1 MKKNLTPEPLIKQE
15 GQELIFDNLTNP
27 RVIYEFIDL
36 LNEILKSDNKNLIL
50 NFKYVNGAFPNVC
63 VPIAGIIE
71 NMSLRGINFE
81 FYYLTDYLKILSVKM
96 PLRVQENK
104 ELVQKTSLDKIWR
117 FDSAEDIYVL
127 INSFVFELSHII
139 VCEKGVL
146 EGFEWSI
153 NEVLDN
159 VLQHSSRS
167 FGYVMGQVHPKT
179 KHFVFC
185 VYDTGQGIY
194 NSLLSSSVHKPKNP
208 VDALKLAVKEG
219 VTRDKKIGQ
228 GNGLWGLHQIVSE
241 NIGILNITS
250 NSACYNL
257 TNNKF
262 KTFDHLPQ
270 LPYDNG
276 CIVDFQIDYGKE
288 ISISKALGGYEPV
301 NLKLESLEDNVGNII
316 IDLHSK
322 ESGVGTRKSGEKIR
336 NELIN
341 IYKQSSKNI
350 TIDFANINIVSS
362 SFADELMGKLVTEFG
377 FYGFNNIFKLKNM
390 NSSVQSIVQ
399 RSVAQRMMESFIVKG
414 EDKSNDIPSA
424 EQLNH
429 S

>member
-1 MKKNLTPEPLIKQE
+1 MKKNFTPENLIKQDDN
-15 GQELIFDNLTNP
+15 ELIFDNLTSP
-27 RVIYEFIDL
+27 RIVSKFIEI
-36 LNEILKSDNKNLIL
+36 LNETLNSHNKHLIL
-50 NFKYVNGAFPNVC
+50 NFKNVKAAFPNVC
-63 VPIAGIIE
+63 VPLTGIIE
-71 NMSLRGINFE
+71 NMSSRGIDFE
-81 FYYLTDYLKILSVKM
+81 FYYLSDYLRSLYVKEA
-96 PLRVQENK
+96 LRVHENK
-104 ELVQKTSLDKIWR
+104 ELAQKESLNKVWR
-117 FDSAEDIYVL
+117 FDSADDIYLL
-127 INSFVFELSHII
+127 INSFVNKLSQII

-159 VLQHSSRS
+159 VLQHSSRN
-167 FGYVMGQVHPKT
+167 FGYAMGQVHPKT

-208 VDALKLAVKEG
+208 VDALMLAVKEG

-241 NIGILNITS
+241 NTGILNIIS

-262 KTFDHLPQ
+262 KTFDKLPQ
-270 LPYDNG
+270 LSYDNG
-276 CIVDFQIDYGKE
+276 CIVDFQIDYSKE

-301 NLKLESLEDNVGNII
+301 NLKIESLEDSVGNIV

-341 IYKQSSKNI
+341 VYKQSNKSI
-350 TIDFANINIVSS
+350 TLDFANINIISS
-362 SFADELMGKLVTEFG
+362 SFADELIGKLVTEFG

-390 NSSVQSIVQ
+390 NTNVQSIVQ
-399 RSVAQRMMESFIVKG
+399 RSVAQRMMESFNGKHN
-414 EDKSNDIPSA
+414 DNSNETPSD
-424 EQLNH
+424 E
-429 S
+429 

>member
-1 MKKNLTPEPLIKQE
+1 MKKKPTHIPLITQE

-27 RVIYEFIDL
+27 RIVSEFINI
-36 LNEILKSDNKNLIL
+36 LNEIINSPNKDLIL
-50 NFKYVNGAFPNVC
+50 NFKNVKATFPNVS

-81 FYYLTDYLKILSVKM
+81 FYYLTEYLKKLSVKT

-104 ELVQKTSLDKIWR
+104 ELAQKASLDKIWR
-117 FDSAEDIYVL
+117 FDSADDIYLL
-127 INSFVFELSHII
+127 INSFVDELSHII

-179 KHFVFC
+179 KHFAFC

-194 NSLLSSSVHKPKNP
+194 NSLLSSLVHKPKTP
-208 VDALKLAVKEG
+208 AEALKLAVKEG

-241 NIGILNITS
+241 NTGILNITS

-257 TNNKF
+257 TNNEF
-262 KTFDHLPQ
+262 KTFDRVPQ

-301 NLKLESLEDNVGNII
+301 NLKLESLEYNSGSIN

-322 ESGVGTRKSGEKIR
+322 ESGVGTRTSGEKIR

-350 TIDFANINIVSS
+350 SLDFANINIVSS
-362 SFADELMGKLVTEFG
+362 SFADELIGKLVTEFG

-390 NSSVQSIVQ
+390 NSIVQSIVQ
-399 RSVAQRMMESFIVKG
+399 RSVAQRMMESYNGNV
-414 EDKSNDIPSA
+414 EEKSNEITPDK
-424 EQLNH
+424 EKH
-429 S
+429 

>member
-1 MKKNLTPEPLIKQE
+1 
-15 GQELIFDNLTNP
+15 
-27 RVIYEFIDL
+27 
-36 LNEILKSDNKNLIL
+36 LIL
-50 NFKYVNGAFPNVC
+50 NFKNVKGAFPNVS

-81 FYYLTDYLKILSVKM
+81 FYYLTDYLKKLSVKT

-104 ELVQKTSLDKIWR
+104 ELAQKASLDKIWR
-117 FDSAEDIYVL
+117 FDSADDIYLL
-127 INSFVFELSHII
+127 INSFVDELSQII

-179 KHFVFC
+179 RHFAFC

-194 NSLLSSSVHKPKNP
+194 NSLLSSLIHKPKSP
-208 VDALKLAVKEG
+208 VEALKLAVKEG
-219 VTRDKKIGQ
+219 VTRDKNIGQ

-241 NIGILNITS
+241 NTGILNITS

-257 TNNKF
+257 TNNEF
-262 KTFDHLPQ
+262 KTFDRVPQ
-270 LPYDNG
+270 LSYDNG

-288 ISISKALGGYEPV
+288 ISISNALGGYEPV
-301 NLKLESLEDNVGNII
+301 NLKLESLEDHAGNIN

-322 ESGVGTRKSGEKIR
+322 ESGVGTRTSGEKIR

-341 IYKQSSKNI
+341 IYTQSSKNI
-350 TIDFANINIVSS
+350 SLDFANINIISS
-362 SFADELMGKLVTEFG
+362 SFADELIGKLVTEFG

-399 RSVAQRMMESFIVKG
+399 RSVAQRMMESYNG
-414 EDKSNDIPSA
+414 NAEGKSNETRPDK
-424 EQLNH
+424 ENH
-429 S
+429 

>member
-1 MKKNLTPEPLIKQE
+1 MKNKSTHIPLITQE

-27 RVIYEFIDL
+27 RIVSEFINI
-36 LNEILKSDNKNLIL
+36 LNEIINSPNKNLIL
-50 NFKYVNGAFPNVC
+50 NFKNVKATFPNVS

-81 FYYLTDYLKILSVKM
+81 FYYLTEYLKKLSVKT

-104 ELVQKTSLDKIWR
+104 ELAQKASLDKIWR
-117 FDSAEDIYVL
+117 FDSADDIYL
-127 INSFVFELSHII
+127 IINSFVDELSHII

-179 KHFVFC
+179 KHFAFC

-194 NSLLSSSVHKPKNP
+194 NSLLSSLVHKPKTP
-208 VDALKLAVKEG
+208 AEALKLAVKEG

-241 NIGILNITS
+241 NTGILNITS

-257 TNNKF
+257 TNNEF
-262 KTFDHLPQ
+262 KTFDRVPQ

-301 NLKLESLEDNVGNII
+301 NLKLESLEDNSGNIN

-322 ESGVGTRKSGEKIR
+322 ESGVGTRTSGEKIR

-350 TIDFANINIVSS
+350 SLDFANINIVSS
-362 SFADELMGKLVTEFG
+362 SFADELIGKLVTEFG

-390 NSSVQSIVQ
+390 NSIVQSIVQ
-399 RSVAQRMMESFIVKG
+399 RSVAQRMMESYNGNV
-414 EDKSNDIPSA
+414 EEKSNETTPDIEKPS
-424 EQLNH
+424 
-429 S
+429 

>member
-1 MKKNLTPEPLIKQE
+1 MKKNFTFEPLISQDGK
-15 GQELIFDNLTNP
+15 ELIFDNLTHP
-27 RVIYEFIDL
+27 RVVSEFIDI
-36 LNEILKSDNKNLIL
+36 LNETIKAYDKNLIL
-50 NFKYVNGAFPNVC
+50 NFKNVKGAFPNVS

-71 NMSLRGINFE
+71 NMGLRGLDFE
-81 FYYLTDYLKILSVKM
+81 FYYLSDYLKKLSIKS

-104 ELVQKTSLDKIWR
+104 ELAQKTSLDKIWR
-117 FDSAEDIYVL
+117 FDSADDIYLL
-127 INSFVFELSHII
+127 INSFVDELSQII

-167 FGYVMGQVHPKT
+167 YGYVMGQVHPKT
-179 KHFVFC
+179 KHFIFC

-194 NSLLSSSVHKPKNP
+194 NSLLSSSLHKPKNP
-208 VDALKLAVKEG
+208 VEALILAVKEG

-241 NIGILNITS
+241 NTGILNITS

-257 TNNKF
+257 TNNEF
-262 KTFDHLPQ
+262 KTFDRVSQ

-301 NLKLESLEDNVGNII
+301 NLKLESLEDNAGNFNIV
-316 IDLHSK
+316 LHDK
-322 ESGVGTRKSGEKIR
+322 ESGVGTRTSGEKIR

-350 TIDFANINIVSS
+350 TLDFANINIISS
-362 SFADELMGKLVTEFG
+362 SFADELIGKLVTEFG
-377 FYGFNNIFKLKNM
+377 FYGFNNIFKMKNM
-390 NSSVQSIVQ
+390 STSVQSIVQ
-399 RSVAQRMMESFIVKG
+399 RSVAQRMMESFNGKG
-414 EDKSNDIPSA
+414 VDKSNNYSA
-424 EQLNH
+424 NEQ
-429 S
+429 

>member
-1 MKKNLTPEPLIKQE
+1 MKKNFPFPPLINHE

-27 RVIYEFIDL
+27 RVVSEFIDI
-36 LNEILKSDNKNLIL
+36 LNETLNSYNKNLIL
-50 NFKYVNGAFPNVC
+50 NFKNVKGAFPNVS
-63 VPIAGIIE
+63 VPVAGIIE
-71 NMSLRGINFE
+71 NMSLRGISFE
-81 FYYLTDYLKILSVKM
+81 FYYLTDYLKKLSVRD

-104 ELVQKTSLDKIWR
+104 ELAQKASLDKIWR
-117 FDSAEDIYVL
+117 FDSADDIYLL
-127 INSFVFELSHII
+127 INSFVNELSQII

-167 FGYVMGQVHPKT
+167 FGYVMGQVHTKT

-185 VYDTGQGIY
+185 VYDTRQGIY

-208 VDALKLAVKEG
+208 VEALKLAVKEG

-241 NIGILNITS
+241 NTGVLNITS

-257 TNNKF
+257 TNNEF
-262 KTFDHLPQ
+262 KTFDRVPQ
-270 LPYDNG
+270 LSYDNG
-276 CIVDFQIDYGKE
+276 CVVDFQIDYGKE

-301 NLKLESLEDNVGNII
+301 NLKLESLEDNAGNINI
-316 IDLHSK
+316 NLRSK

-341 IYKQSSKNI
+341 IYKQSNKNI
-350 TIDFANINIVSS
+350 SLDFANINVISS
-362 SFADELMGKLVTEFG
+362 SFADELIGKLVTEFG

-390 NSSVQSIVQ
+390 NSNMQSIVQ
-399 RSVAQRMMESFIVKG
+399 RSVAQRMMESFNGNG
-414 EDKSNDIPSA
+414 EDKSNNKTSG
-424 EQLNH
+424 E
-429 S
+429 

>member
-1 MKKNLTPEPLIKQE
+1 MKKATTPKSLIKID
-15 GQELIFDNLTNP
+15 GQELIFGNLTHP
-27 RVIYEFIDL
+27 RVVYEFINHI
-36 LNEILKSDNKNLIL
+36 NEIRNSENKNLIL
-50 NFKYVNGAFPNVC
+50 NFKNVSGAFPNVS

-71 NMSLRGINFE
+71 NMILKGFCFE
-81 FYYLTDYLKILSVKM
+81 FYYLTDYLKKLSIKS

-104 ELVQKTSLDKIWR
+104 ELAKKTSLDKIWK
-117 FDSAEDIYVL
+117 FESAEDIYLL
-127 INSFVFELSHII
+127 INSFVDELSQII

-159 VLQHSSRS
+159 VLQHSSKS

-194 NSLLSSSVHKPKNP
+194 NSLLSSSVHKPNSP
-208 VDALKLAVKEG
+208 VEALKLAVKEG

-262 KTFDHLPQ
+262 KTYGNIPQ
-270 LPYDNG
+270 LIFDNG

-288 ISISKALGGYEPV
+288 ISISKALGGYQPINTKVET
-301 NLKLESLEDNVGNII
+301 LEDDFGKIVIY
-316 IDLHSK
+316 LHDK
-322 ESGVGTRKSGEKIR
+322 DSGVGTRKSGEKIR

-341 IYKQSSKNI
+341 IYKQSGNNI
-350 TIDFANINIVSS
+350 TLDFANINIISS

-390 NSSVQSIVQ
+390 NSNVQSIVQ
-399 RSVAQRMMESFIVKG
+399 RSVAQRMMESFNG
-414 EDKSNDIPSA
+414 NGT
-424 EQLNH
+424 NH
-429 S
+429 SDDSYPT

>member
-1 MKKNLTPEPLIKQE
+1 MPVEPLIKQE
-15 GQELIFDNLTNP
+15 GQELIFSNLTNS
-27 RVIYEFIDL
+27 RIVSEFIDI
-36 LNEILKSDNKNLIL
+36 LNETMKSYNKNLIL
-50 NFKYVNGAFPNVC
+50 NFKNVKGAFPNVS
-63 VPIAGIIE
+63 VPVAGIIE
-71 NMSLRGINFE
+71 NMSFKGIEFE
-81 FYYLTDYLKILSVKM
+81 FYYLTDYLKKLSIKT

-104 ELVQKTSLDKIWR
+104 ELAQKASLDKIWR
-117 FDSAEDIYVL
+117 FDSADDIYLL
-127 INSFVFELSHII
+127 ISSFVDELSQII

-241 NIGILNITS
+241 NTGILNIIS

-257 TNNKF
+257 TNNTF
-262 KTFDHLPQ
+262 QTFDRVPQ
-270 LPYDNG
+270 LSYDNG
-276 CIVDFQIDYGKE
+276 CIVDFQIDYSKE
-288 ISISKALGGYEPV
+288 VSISKALGGYEPV
-301 NLKLESLEDNVGNII
+301 NLKLESLKDNVGNIL

-322 ESGVGTRKSGEKIR
+322 ESGVGTRRSGEKIR
-336 NELIN
+336 NEIIN
-341 IYKQSSKNI
+341 VYKQTNKSI
-350 TIDFANINIVSS
+350 TLDFANISIISS
-362 SFADELMGKLVTEFG
+362 SFADELIGKLVTEFG

-390 NSSVQSIVQ
+390 NSNVQSIVQ
-399 RSVAQRMMESFIVKG
+399 RSVAQRMMESFSGKA
-414 EDKSNDIPSA
+414 DSPS
-424 EQLNH
+424 E
-429 S
+429 

>member
-1 MKKNLTPEPLIKQE
+1 MTKNFTPENLIKQD
-15 GQELIFDNLTNP
+15 GNELIFYNLTNP
-27 RVIYEFIDL
+27 RIVFEFIEI
-36 LNEILKSDNKNLIL
+36 LNETLNSHNKHLIL
-50 NFKYVNGAFPNVC
+50 NFKNVKAAFPNVC
-63 VPIAGIIE
+63 VPLTGIIE
-71 NMSLRGINFE
+71 NISSKGINFE
-81 FYYLTDYLKILSVKM
+81 FYYLSDYLRSLSIKE
-96 PLRVQENK
+96 PLRVYENK
-104 ELVQKTSLDKIWR
+104 DLAQKESLDKVWR
-117 FDSAEDIYVL
+117 FDSADDIYLL
-127 INSFVFELSHII
+127 INSFVDELSHII
-139 VCEKGVL
+139 VCERGIL

-159 VLQHSSRS
+159 VLQHSSKS

-241 NIGILNITS
+241 NTGILNIIS

-262 KTFDHLPQ
+262 KTFDKLPQ
-270 LPYDNG
+270 FSYDNG
-276 CIVDFQIDYGKE
+276 CIVDFQIDYSKE

-301 NLKLESLEDNVGNII
+301 NLKIESLEDNAGNIV

-341 IYKQSSKNI
+341 VYKQSKKTI
-350 TIDFANINIVSS
+350 TLDFANINIISS
-362 SFADELMGKLVTEFG
+362 SFADELIGKLVTEFG

-390 NSSVQSIVQ
+390 NTNVQSIVQ
-399 RSVAQRMMESFIVKG
+399 RSVAQRMMESFNGK
-414 EDKSNDIPSA
+414 
-424 EQLNH
+424 H

>member
-1 MKKNLTPEPLIKQE
+1 MKKNIIPENLIQHE
-15 GQELIFDNLTNP
+15 ENELIFINLTNP
-27 RVIYEFIDL
+27 RVISEFI
-36 LNEILKSDNKNLIL
+36 EILNQVLNSNNKHLIL
-50 NFKYVNGAFPNVC
+50 NFKNVKGAFPNVC
-63 VPIAGIIE
+63 VPLTGIIE
-71 NMSLRGINFE
+71 NMVLRGIEFE
-81 FYYLTDYLKILSVKM
+81 FYYLNDYLRNLSIKKA
-96 PLRVQENK
+96 LRVHENL
-104 ELVQKTSLDKIWR
+104 ELAQKTSLDRVWR
-117 FDSAEDIYVL
+117 FDSANDIYLL
-127 INSFVFELSHII
+127 INSFVDELSQII

-159 VLQHSSRS
+159 VLQHSSKS
-167 FGYVMGQVHPKT
+167 YGYVMGQVHPKT

-194 NSLLSSSVHKPKNP
+194 NSLLSSTLHKPQNP

-241 NIGILNITS
+241 NTGILNIIS

-262 KTFDHLPQ
+262 KTYDRIPQ

-276 CIVDFQIDYGKE
+276 CIVDFQIDYSKE
-288 ISISKALGGYEPV
+288 ISISKALGGYVPV
-301 NLKLESLEDNVGNII
+301 NLKIESLEDDSGNIQ
-316 IDLHSK
+316 IDLQRK
-322 ESGVGTRKSGEKIR
+322 ESGVGTRKSGEKLR

-341 IYKQSSKNI
+341 IYKQSNKTITLDFSNI
-350 TIDFANINIVSS
+350 KIISS
-362 SFADELMGKLVTEFG
+362 SFADELIGKLVTEFG

-390 NSSVQSIVQ
+390 NANVQSIVQ
-399 RSVAQRMMESFIVKG
+399 RSVAQRMMESFNGKQ
-414 EDKSNDIPSA
+414 DKSIETTTD
-424 EQLNH
+424 EE
-429 S
+429 

>member
-1 MKKNLTPEPLIKQE
+1 MKKNPTNICLITQE
-15 GQELIFDNLTNP
+15 RQELIFDNLTNP
-27 RVIYEFIDL
+27 GIVSEFIDI
-36 LNEILKSDNKNLIL
+36 LNKIINSPNKNLIL
-50 NFKYVNGAFPNVC
+50 NFKNVRAAFPNVS

-81 FYYLTDYLKILSVKM
+81 FYYLTEYLKKLSVKT

-104 ELVQKTSLDKIWR
+104 ELAQNASLDKIWR
-117 FDSAEDIYVL
+117 FDSPDDIYLL
-127 INSFVFELSHII
+127 INSFVDELSHII

-179 KHFVFC
+179 KHFAFC

-194 NSLLSSSVHKPKNP
+194 NSLLSSLVHKPKTP
-208 VDALKLAVKEG
+208 VEALKLAVKEG

-241 NIGILNITS
+241 NTGILNITS

-262 KTFDHLPQ
+262 KTFDRVPQ

-301 NLKLESLEDNVGNII
+301 NLKLESLEDNSGNIN

-322 ESGVGTRKSGEKIR
+322 ESGVGTRTSGQKIR

-341 IYKQSSKNI
+341 IYNQSSKNI
-350 TIDFANINIVSS
+350 SLDFANINIVSS
-362 SFADELMGKLVTEFG
+362 SFADELIGKLVTEFG

-399 RSVAQRMMESFIVKG
+399 RSVAQRMMESYNDNV
-414 EDKSNDIPSA
+414 EEKSNETPPDKVK
-424 EQLNH
+424 H
-429 S
+429 